1 MMTLYNLKR
10 EVMARLNGSYMNDE
24 FSAMAPMISRPLSV
38 HNNILITGKFSTNDS
53 TVEGRPMY
61 ITVLRRENSAVVHDG
76 FGFAFTCGN
85 GEFSNSADYTKHNI
99 FIVDNNILQDHL
111 NFGGAILTGGSV
123 NQFLKAG
130 KTKIVKNVEYNFEF
144 KIFSSW
150 ATELRIWQVGTS
162 RPDEPTIS
170 TGALVDGPLGLG
182 GAQLQDPVTGQF
194 LTVLSG
200 RDVGI
205 GVFNPSGYIWK
216 IRDFQVDSLSSGI
229 PIQIFEF
236 ENTTPF
242 SEGIT
247 NKIQLTYYG
256 SGQST
261 SLDYSVDPLSGEVL
275 SGSVLVKGLD
285 FYIAKVD
292 EFGVQDAT
300 TPWEYLGSNSA
311 GHADSSDAT
320 RRFIEVTA
328 NNASGY
334 EFGGKIYI
342 AVTRNFLPTSLA
354 GQIDPDSPSIKTD
367 FIEISAERIK
377 KMSDRNAIDVWVDPR
392 AGLQKETVT
401 VILGPASEQFLP
413 EFKEPVYL
421 VEKIYTSVSPNV
433 NLLNYNGVSGITPV
447 PGDPGVTFS
456 SRCKTYLEF
465 SPINAYQEVSIDY
478 YRIDLDGIQ
487 TFVES
492 SDNRSPATDLLV
504 RAVPP
509 RVFSIKQAS
518 PLIFKGSLSV
528 DEVKTAIT
536 DYIVGTGNSGT
547 IRKSDIVSMLY
558 SFGVSYINLNSLKF
572 YISIFSYKDY
582 WVEEIELVDEYVPTD
597 NMAVWYCRNEF
608 LNVVKQ

>member
-1 MMTLYNLKR
+1 MMNLYNLKR
-10 EVMARLNGSYMNDE
+10 EVLTRLEAGYVNDE
-24 FSAMAPMISRPLSV
+24 FSAAAPMISRPLSV
-38 HNNILITGKFSTNDS
+38 HNNVLITGKFSTNDA

-61 ITVLRRENSAVVHDG
+61 VTVLRRENSAVVHDG
-76 FGFAFTCGN
+76 FGFAFTHGN
-85 GEFSNSADYTKHNI
+85 ESFSDSADYEKHNV
-99 FIVDNNILQDHL
+99 FIVDNNILQDHI
-111 NFGGAILTGGSV
+111 NFGGAVLTGGTV
-123 NQFLKAG
+123 NQFLVAG
-130 KTKIVKNVEYNFEF
+130 KTKIVKDVEYEFEF
-144 KIFSSW
+144 KIFTSW
-150 ATELRIWQVGTS
+150 ATELRIWQVGTA
-162 RPDEPTIS
+162 RPSVPTIS
-170 TGALVDGPLGLG
+170 SGALVDGPLGLG

-194 LTVLSG
+194 LSVLSG
-200 RDVGI
+200 RDIGM

-216 IRDFQVDSLSSGI
+216 LRDFQVDSLSSGI

-256 SGQST
+256 SGQAT
-261 SLDYSVDPLSGEVL
+261 SLDYTEDSLSGEIL
-275 SGSVLVKGLD
+275 TGSALVKGLD

-292 EFGVQDAT
+292 EFGAQDAT
-300 TPWEYLGSNSA
+300 TPWEYLGSNTA

-320 RRFIEVTA
+320 RRFIGVTTG
-328 NNASGY
+328 NASDY
-334 EFGGKIYI
+334 EFSGKIYI
-342 AVTRNFLPTSLA
+342 AVTKNFLPTALD
-354 GQIDPDSPSIKTD
+354 GLIDPASPSIKTD

-377 KMSDRNAIDVWVDPR
+377 KMSDRNAMDVWVDPR

-401 VILGPASEQFLP
+401 AILGPASEPFLP

-421 VEKIYTSVSPNV
+421 VEKIYTTVSPNV
-433 NLLNYNGVSGITPV
+433 NLLNYNGVSGINPV
-447 PGDPGVTFS
+447 PEDLGVTFS

-465 SPINAYQEVSIDY
+465 APINAYQEISIDY
-478 YRIDLDGIQ
+478 YYVDLDSVQ
-487 TFVES
+487 AFVES
-492 SDNRSPATDLLV
+492 SENRSPGTDLLV

-509 RVFSIKQAS
+509 RVFSIKAAY
-518 PLIFKGSLSV
+518 PLTFKGSLTT

-572 YISIFSYKDY
+572 YISVFNYKDY
-582 WVEEIELVDEYVPTD
+582 WVEEVELVDEYVPAD